1 MERKAIKKTPYF
13 RLSALFNYTKNKRL
27 PFLIMK
33 MKRPRLH
40 EPIPVACSD
49 PENLTRRAD
58 QKKKEVKQCKLMC
71 KACREKK

>member
-1 MERKAIKKTPYF
+1 
-13 RLSALFNYTKNKRL
+13 
-27 PFLIMK
+27 MK
-33 MKRPRLH
+33 LKRPRLH

-49 PENLTRRAD
+49 PESLTRRAD